1 MRPRVFAV
9 KQKLYRKDAMA
20 RRIARGRSSMKQLIV
35 LLSAALLFASCKQKN
50 STTPH
55 IEIQTEKGDIE
66 IELYPLQ
73 APKTV
78 AAFLSYI
85 DSGYYNNSN
94 FYRVLNDENQPSNA
108 PKTELIQGGIWKSK
122 NKIATKLPGIPH
134 ETTRQTGI
142 LHTDGVISLARL
154 EPGTASTEFFICIGK
169 QPGLDYG
176 GENIADKQGY
186 ATFGKVVKG
195 MDIVRKIYRHTEN
208 DQYFD
213 PPVAIY
219 NIVRR

>member
-1 MRPRVFAV
+1 MRKIP
-9 KQKLYRKDAMA
+9 
-20 RRIARGRSSMKQLIV
+20 
-35 LLSAALLFASCKQKN
+35 ALLILLAFFSCKQSN
-50 STTPH
+50 PTTPH
-55 IEIQTEKGDIE
+55 IRIETEKGDIE
-66 IELYPLQ
+66 LELYPLR

-85 DSGYYNNSN
+85 DSGYYNNSH

-122 NKIATKLPGIPH
+122 NKIAASLPGIPH
-134 ETTRQTGI
+134 ETTKQTGI

-154 EPGTASTEFFICIGK
+154 APGTAGAEFFICLGK

-176 GENIADKQGY
+176 GENVEDKQGY
-186 ATFGKVVKG
+186 ATFGIVVKG
-195 MDIVRKIYRHTEN
+195 MDVVHKIYRQSEN

-219 NIVRR
+219 NIIRL

>member
-1 MRPRVFAV
+1 MKNIFAII
-9 KQKLYRKDAMA
+9 LAA
-20 RRIARGRSSMKQLIV
+20 TT
-35 LLSAALLFASCKQKN
+35 LLTACKQKN
-50 STTPH
+50 TTTPH
-55 IEIQTEKGDIE
+55 IQIQTEKGDIE

-78 AAFLSYI
+78 AAFLSYV

-94 FYRVLNDENQPSNA
+94 FYRVLNDDNQPSNA
-108 PKTELIQGGIWKSK
+108 PKTELIQGGIWKSNYK
-122 NKIATKLPGIPH
+122 KAESIPGIPH
-134 ETTRQTGI
+134 ETTQQTGI

-154 EPGTASTEFFICIGK
+154 APGTAGTEFFICIGK

-176 GENIADKQGY
+176 GENVEDKQGF
-186 ATFGKVVKG
+186 ATFGKVVNG
-195 MDIVRKIYRHTEN
+195 MDVVRKIYRQNES

-219 NIVRR
+219 NIVRL

>member
-1 MRPRVFAV
+1 M
-9 KQKLYRKDAMA
+9 K
-20 RRIARGRSSMKQLIV
+20 RIFSILIT
-35 LLSAALLFASCKQKN
+35 ASFLCACKQTN
-50 STTPH
+50 TTTPH
-55 IEIQTEKGDIE
+55 IEIQTVKGDIE

-85 DSGYYNNSN
+85 DAGYYNKGS

-108 PKTELIQGGIWKSK
+108 EKTELIQGGIWQTK
-122 NKIATKLPGIPH
+122 NKEALQIPGVPH
-134 ETTRQTGI
+134 ETTEQTKI
-142 LHTDGVISLARL
+142 LHTDGVISLARR
-154 EPGTASTEFFICIGK
+154 EPGTATTEFFICIGK

-176 GENIADKQGY
+176 GANIEDKQGY

-195 MDIVRKIYRHTEN
+195 MDIVRKISRQPEN

-213 PPVAIY
+213 PPVAII
-219 NIVRR
+219 NIKRL

>member
-1 MRPRVFAV
+1 M
-9 KQKLYRKDAMA
+9 K
-20 RRIARGRSSMKQLIV
+20 RSLLLLTIV
-35 LLSAALLFASCKQKN
+35 LLFSCKPKN
-50 STTPH
+50 TTTPH

-66 IELYPLQ
+66 IELYPLK

-85 DSGYYNNSN
+85 DSGYYNNSS

-108 PKTELIQGGIWKSK
+108 PKTELIQGGIWKTK
-122 NKIATKLPGIPH
+122 NKISSKLPGIPH
-134 ETTRQTGI
+134 ETTQQTGI
-142 LHTDGVISLARL
+142 MHTDGVLSLARQ
-154 EPGTASTEFFICIGK
+154 EPGTAGSEFFICIGK

-195 MDIVRKIYRHTEN
+195 MDIVRKIYRQRED

-219 NIVRR
+219 NIVRL

>member
-1 MRPRVFAV
+1 
-9 KQKLYRKDAMA
+9 
-20 RRIARGRSSMKQLIV
+20 MKN
-35 LLSAALLFASCKQKN
+35 LFAIIIAITILFISCKQKN
-50 STTPH
+50 TTTPH
-55 IEIQTEKGDIE
+55 IQIQTEKGDIE

-78 AAFLSYI
+78 AAFLSYV
-85 DSGYYNNSN
+85 DSGFYNNSN

-108 PKTELIQGGIWKSK
+108 PKTELIQGGIWKSNYK
-122 NKIATKLPGIPH
+122 KAESIPGIPH
-134 ETTRQTGI
+134 ETTQQTGI

-154 EPGTASTEFFICIGK
+154 APGTAGTEFFICIGK

-176 GENIADKQGY
+176 GENVEDKQGF
-186 ATFGKVVKG
+186 ATFGKVVNG
-195 MDIVRKIYRHTEN
+195 MDVVRKIYRQNEN

-219 NIVRR
+219 NIVRL